1 VLLQW
6 EDFGNENAFRMLD
19 RYQDKCCTFND
30 DIQVRHA
37 VATSVWTCAAAS
49 APSSHVVCCRG
60 RVQGTASVVLAG
72 LMASTRLTGKSLRD
86 YVYLFNGAGM
96 AGTGIADLI
105 AHSITVECGVTMEE
119 ARRNIWL
126 VDTKYGSLSPVV
138 ATRACV
144 GADRRV
150 LAASSG
156 AWLSPAART
165 YRRTSCRTRTLRRT
179 LYVTAGG

>member
-1 VLLQW
+1 
-6 EDFGNENAFRMLD
+6 
-19 RYQDKCCTFND
+19 
-30 DIQVRHA
+30 
-37 VATSVWTCAAAS
+37 
-49 APSSHVVCCRG
+49 
-60 RVQGTASVVLAG
+60 VQGTASVVLAG